1 MREPKYEKSKYENC
15 YLPYDDMD
23 TNILCHKVKLVK
35 TRKECKC
42 VYCGTVIQA
51 GDFAQAERGFLD
63 DMEHK
68 AFYVHNCLDCVE
80 EYMIGLSFSVQTWIS
95 EVELSNVP
103 TVIEREDA

>member
-80 EYMIGLSFSVQTWIS
+80 EYMDDDDEQFEKWEQRAKASGWVK
-95 EVELSNVP
+95 
-103 TVIEREDA
+103 